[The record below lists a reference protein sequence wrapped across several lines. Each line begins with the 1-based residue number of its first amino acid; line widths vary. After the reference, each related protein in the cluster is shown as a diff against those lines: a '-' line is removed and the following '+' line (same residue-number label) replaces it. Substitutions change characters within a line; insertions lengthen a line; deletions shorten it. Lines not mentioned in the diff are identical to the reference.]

1 MDILDYFYN
10 IDYSNID
17 FFPRKYK
24 IDMKISKL
32 FIYGAPLSGKS
43 YIALDYLNSLKKEK
57 SLYID
62 LQDPK
67 LKFNSISLDKLE
79 NFILENEIET
89 LVLDHYTKEESI
101 LDIEVKSLVVIS
113 QISSLENLKDF
124 ESLRVFPLDFEEF
137 FSFQRRGL
145 EKYIFSLFLKRGTLP
160 RLAKDIDTPRE
171 ELFKRFIRSSFSE
184 LEENL
189 LMVLSHFNGTN
200 VTPHQIYTYSK
211 RNFRV
216 SKDTIYKK
224 IKEFI
229 QRDIIFFI
237 EDSRNRSIKKLI
249 VFDFAL
255 VGYLSLSQKFIKQFD
270 SMIALSL
277 IKDNIEF
284 KSFKDS
290 SYITLK
296 NTLIIPAP
304 FESEESA
311 FSRAK
316 IRLNIYRVHNIKMV
330 YIVTVSTQYRFTIE
344 NIVFEAIPFYEWVL
358 IDDEV

>member
-10 IDYSNID
+10 LDYSNIS

-24 IDMKISKL
+24 IGVDISKL
-32 FIYGAPLSGKS
+32 FIYGAPLSGKT
-43 YIALDYLNSLKKEK
+43 YIALDYLNSLDKDK

-67 LKFNSISLDKLE
+67 LKSNPIDLDSLRG
-79 NFILENEIET
+79 FILENGIET
-89 LVLDHYTKEESI
+89 LVLDHYTEEESI
-101 LDIEVKSLVVIS
+101 LDIEIKSLVVVS
-113 QISSLENLKDF
+113 QIPFLVNLDGFK
-124 ESLRVFPLDFEEF
+124 SLRVFPLDFEEF
-137 FSFQRRGL
+137 FSFQKRNL

-160 RLAKDIDTPRE
+160 KLAKDIDTPRE

-184 LEENL
+184 LEQNL

-200 VTPHQIYTYSK
+200 VTPHQIYTYAK
-211 RNFRV
+211 RGFRV

-237 EDSRNRSIKKLI
+237 EDIRGKNVKKLI
-249 VFDFAL
+249 VFDFVL

-284 KSFKDS
+284 KSFEDS
-290 SYITLK
+290 GYITLK

-304 FESEESA
+304 FESRESA
-311 FSRAK
+311 LNRAK
-316 IRLNIYRVHNIKMV
+316 MKLNIYIGYKIETI
-330 YIVTVSTQYRFTIE
+330 YIITVSTQYSFTLD
-344 NIVFEAIPFYEWVL
+344 NISFEAIPFYEWVL